1 MRPTAL
7 TPAQRLDRLEVR
19 ITELAFWLQRDFV
32 DLDDWSFDGEPI
44 RLGEPWPRLE
54 DVVTL
59 AHPGASVPAEWPL
72 DDARL
77 HLDLGG
83 ESLVRVRY
91 AGGGEEAFGLDP
103 EHRRFTLRER
113 EFALEA
119 TAVARLPFGVPN
131 RDARVALAR
140 IVWAEPAL
148 ERLERRLRLVL
159 EAGRALGAH
168 DVVDPLI
175 GCAERALAR
184 LVWPSATRDYLARTK
199 ESPETLRIWAPP
211 GEHDAHPPGLDEDA
225 RGSVREASVALEAEL
240 RALQRRY
247 PPDGALALTGHAHID
262 LAWLWPMEETRRK
275 AQRTFHTALGLIDRY
290 PELVFNHSAAQL
302 YAFVEEDD
310 PDLFARMQER
320 AAAGEWEPVGGMW
333 VEPDVN
339 MPSGESLVR
348 QLLYGQRYFE
358 RKFGGRH
365 DVCWLP
371 DCFGFS
377 PGLPQLLRGAG
388 IDSFFTIKV
397 NWSETNAFP
406 YDLFWWEGIDGS
418 RVLAHKFDNPDG
430 GYNGRVSAEALVAT
444 WRNYAAKHHHP
455 ESLLSVGYGDGGGGP
470 TADMLER
477 VREFD
482 SFPAL
487 PRVSFTHVRDFYARV
502 RTDADLDALPV
513 WVGELYLE
521 LHRGTLTTQGRLK
534 FLHRRAERELV
545 AAEALGSMIA
555 LAGGAD
561 PASLEPLWRVLLR
574 NQFHDILPGSS
585 IRQVNE
591 RAEQELSDVAR
602 EAGTLSA
609 AHMDALTERL
619 VPPGDRAGLLVVNPD
634 LSDRPLRLELPDAL
648 PGGQPVEG
656 GSVLSGAFGVPGLG
670 AEVLLEPPPPGP
682 LEVSESHLENDL
694 VRVELGDDG
703 SLARVWDKRAGRDA
717 LAGRG
722 NQLWLY
728 VDKPRNWD
736 AWDIEAGDLGE
747 GRELRELDSLA
758 VVESGPHRAAVRVE
772 RSFRDSTIRQDIRL
786 WANSARIDL
795 HTTIDWHERRLL
807 LKARF
812 PLAVRSRTA
821 SFETAFGVIERPTH
835 TNTTWEQARFEVAGH
850 RFADLSEPG
859 YGVALLNDGKYGHEA
874 RGSTLAL
881 SLLRAPVFPDTLA
894 DEGSQTFTYALLP
907 HPGSWL
913 DGGAL
918 MEAEDLN
925 RPLLAR
931 RVSAAR
937 PVSWRAAALN
947 GLPLGLGALKPL
959 EDGGGLVLRA
969 YEPQGAR
976 GGVGIELP
984 AGWRAEA
991 ELNLLEDPQGPPPDA
1006 FRPFGVRSWLLRRAA
1021 RSV

>member
-7 TPAQRLDRLEVR
+7 TPAQRLERLEVR
-19 ITELAFWLQRDFV
+19 VAELCFWVDREFV
-32 DLDDWSFDGEPI
+32 DLDGWSFDGEPI
-44 RLGEPWPRLE
+44 RLGDPWLRLE

-59 AHPGASVPAEWPL
+59 THPGASVPGGWPL

-83 ESLVRVRY
+83 ESLLRVRY

-113 EFALEA
+113 EFTLEA
-119 TAVARLPFGVPN
+119 AAVARLPFGVPN
-131 RDARVALAR
+131 RDARLALAR
-140 IVWAEPAL
+140 IVWTERAL
-148 ERLERRLRLVL
+148 ERLVRQLRLVL
-159 EAGRALGAH
+159 EAGRALGGH

-184 LVWPSATRDYLARTK
+184 LIWPSATQDYLARTK
-199 ESPETLRIWAPP
+199 DSPDTLRIWAPP

-225 RGSVREASVALEAEL
+225 RRSVREASVALEADL
-240 RALQRRY
+240 HALQRRY

-262 LAWLWPMEETRRK
+262 LAWLWPIEETRRK
-275 AQRTFHTALGLIDRY
+275 AQRTFHTALALSDRY
-290 PELVFNHSAAQL
+290 PELAFNHSAAQL

-310 PDLFARMQER
+310 PELFARIQER
-320 AAAGEWEPVGGMW
+320 AAAGEWEPLGGMW

-339 MPSGESLVR
+339 MPAGESLVR

-358 RKFGGRH
+358 RRFGARH

-377 PGLPQLLRGAG
+377 PALPQLLRGAG
-388 IDSFFTIKV
+388 IENFFTIKV
-397 NWSETNAFP
+397 NWSETNTFP

-430 GYNGRVSAEALVAT
+430 GYNGRVSGEALVTT

-455 ESLLSVGYGDGGGGP
+455 ESLLSIGYGDGGGGP

-477 VREFD
+477 VRELG

-502 RTDADLDALPV
+502 RAGADLDALPV

-521 LHRGTLTTQGRLK
+521 LHRGTLTTQGRVK

-545 AAEALGSMIA
+545 AAEVLGGMNA
-555 LAGGAD
+555 LAGGAE

-591 RAEQELSDVAR
+591 RTEQELSEVVR
-602 EAGTLSA
+602 EAATLSA
-609 AHMDALTERL
+609 SHLDALAEWL
-619 VPPGDRAGLLVVNPD
+619 VAPGERAGVLVVNPD
-634 LSDRPLRLELPDAL
+634 LSDRPLRLELRGEL
-648 PGGQPVEG
+648 PCGQPVEG
-656 GSVLSGAFGVPGLG
+656 GSVLSGASGVPGLG
-670 AEVLLEPPPPGP
+670 AEVVLEPARPGP
-682 LEVSESHLENDL
+682 LEVSESHLENEL

-722 NQLWLY
+722 NQLWLH
-728 VDKPRNWD
+728 VDKPRSWD
-736 AWDIEAGDLGE
+736 AWDIEAGDLSA

-772 RSFRDSTIRQDIRL
+772 RSFRDSTIRQDVRL
-786 WANSARIDL
+786 WANSARIEL
-795 HTTIDWHERRLL
+795 HTTIDWHERRLM

-812 PLAVRSRTA
+812 PLAVRSQRA
-821 SFETAFGVIERPTH
+821 SFETAFGVVERPTH

-874 RGSTLAL
+874 RGSMLAL
-881 SLLRAPVFPDTLA
+881 SLLRSPVFPDTLA
-894 DEGSQTFTYALLP
+894 DEGTQTFTYALLP
-907 HPGSWL
+907 HAGSWL
-913 DGGAL
+913 DGGVL

-931 RVSAAR
+931 SVHAAR
-937 PVSWRAAALN
+937 AASWQAAAVT
-947 GLPLGLGALKPL
+947 GLPLALGALKPL

-976 GGVGIELP
+976 GRVDLELP

-991 ELNLLEDPQGPPPDA
+991 ELNLLEDVQGRPCHA
-1006 FRPFGVRSWLLRRAA
+1006 FGPFGVRSWLLRPADTA
-1021 RSV
+1021 V